1 MRETKYQ
8 RHVVD
13 RLEQTFP
20 GCVVI
25 RNDPQRIQ
33 GIQDLLVLFEDRWA
47 TLEVK
52 ISSTAKER
60 PNQRHYVERFNEM
73 SYSAFIFP
81 ENEEQVFDELQLAL
95 GNRRKTRIS
104 KSK

>member
-8 RHVVD
+8 KHVMD
-13 RLEQTFP
+13 RLEVEFP
-20 GCVVI
+20 GCVII
-25 RNDPQRIQ
+25 RTDPQRIQ
-33 GIQDLLVLFEDRWA
+33 GIQDLLVLFRDRWA

-52 ISSTAKER
+52 ISSTARER
-60 PNQRHYVERFNEM
+60 PNQRFYVEQFNDM
-73 SYSAFIFP
+73 SYSTFIFP